1 MGVAETRVK
10 ITLTDNMSARLRNIK
25 GELQS
30 ANTAATAFYSA
41 LKNAGGA
48 MAGGLGVYSIG
59 DQLSSWVSKGMAF
72 TKTMETN
79 EVGMAGI
86 LTSMTRINGR
96 QLEWNE
102 AMGISRKLIRDL
114 NTDAMATAATS
125 EELVGTFRALLGPG
139 LGAGMS
145 IEQIRQ
151 FSTIGVNA
159 VKSLGLDGRQV
170 IQELR
175 DLVQGGIQP
184 ASSTL
189 ATALGLKDSDIKE
202 AKASAEGLYSF
213 LMKRIAGFEQAAA
226 ATPKTVAGIEDQIK
240 EGTTL
245 GMAKGLEPVFNE
257 YKDVLLDIKGAII
270 DPDFGVNEAFVSNIK
285 AASEHA
291 VNMWHGFENVAEV
304 LSPIVVPA
312 IEAAGAGLGIV
323 ADNADKVVLAY
334 GLWKLN
340 SMDISK
346 HMNTIS
352 ASGQQV
358 AQAEVQSALQAA
370 QAVVVANNKK
380 VAAAKNYQS
389 VVSASHKALNAGY
402 IELGMSLLT
411 LQKRYEGLGVSA
423 EQAGK
428 MQIQVAKQAANGQF
442 ELAQKIMQTQEK
454 HLQAAKSAQ
463 EHANK
468 MQTFHNKLTAI
479 GGVLTSAGILTTS
492 LSDDTDSLANE
503 FGEAAIQAGFFLTGI
518 TSLNEALKT
527 LKLTAA
533 GGLGLVATAAAAIGY
548 GAYEKYKHAEAG
560 LGFEYDELG
569 NVSMVGNEADHSAQ
583 VAHRRRMA
591 DKQKAGIKAELAPAH
606 SKKAEETV
614 SRVQR
619 EFEKNERAMNDLMA
633 ELDRKVIQLTGTP
646 LEVANAK
653 LDEELQKMQSKI
665 DRAAAAGI
673 DTTAVTAKLAQ
684 YEAERNL
691 EIKRQNVIDMHALD
705 MEYIDALEGTRLVS
719 AQRADEMR
727 ADKLTAHKQALET
740 MLADERL
747 NIEQRIQL
755 QQEYAEA
762 VKNLQAV
769 QVTDASASWGNF
781 MDYIKNTQF
790 DQLATMQAGWDEMM
804 NSVVNFGQNMLTEQK
819 SWNERCKELAN
830 DLANGIFNT
839 FTKVIMQGL
848 VMKSIMSIFPG
859 MGGGGSLQSHNM
871 SSYSSIWNPGNM
883 AFAFANGGV
892 ANGWAIVGEEGPEL
906 VNFSQPGRVYTAEQT
921 AAALRGSAGLES
933 VKVVIENKSGQPLK
947 ASNSNTS
954 FINPREMILNVIVDA
969 VNTNENGI
977 RDVLS
982 GAVGNYG

>member
-1 MGVAETRVK
+1 MGVTETRVK

-30 ANTAATAFYSA
+30 TNTAATAFYSA

-59 DQLSSWVSKGMAF
+59 DQLSSLVSKGMVF

-226 ATPKTVAGIEDQIK
+226 ATPKTLAGIEDQIK

-257 YKDVLLDIKGAII
+257 YKNVLLDIKGAII

-380 VAAAKNYQS
+380 VAAAKQREAVEKIVQNLIKKGHQEEAKELQDLSAKYQKLGID
-389 VVSASHKALNAGY
+389 AETAGR
-402 IELGMSLLT
+402 
-411 LQKRYEGLGVSA
+411 LQY
-423 EQAGK
+423 
-428 MQIQVAKQAANGQF
+428 QAAKAASKGNV
-442 ELAQKIMQTQEK
+442 ELAKDIMRVQEK

-503 FGEAAIQAGFFLTGI
+503 FGEAAIQAGFFLTGV
-518 TSLNEALKT
+518 TSLTEALKT

-533 GGLGLVATAAAAIGY
+533 GGLGLVATAVAAIGY

-569 NVSMVGNEADHSAQ
+569 NVSMVHSPQ
-583 VAHRRRMA
+583 VSDFRRMEDKYTSQVKA
-591 DKQKAGIKAELAPAH
+591 DQLTQAY

-665 DRAAAAGI
+665 DRA
-673 DTTAVTAKLAQ
+673 
-684 YEAERNL
+684 
-691 EIKRQNVIDMHALD
+691 
-705 MEYIDALEGTRLVS
+705 
-719 AQRADEMR
+719 
-727 ADKLTAHKQALET
+727 
-740 MLADERL
+740 
-747 NIEQRIQL
+747 
-755 QQEYAEA
+755 
-762 VKNLQAV
+762 
-769 QVTDASASWGNF
+769 
-781 MDYIKNTQF
+781 
-790 DQLATMQAGWDEMM
+790 
-804 NSVVNFGQNMLTEQK
+804 
-819 SWNERCKELAN
+819 
-830 DLANGIFNT
+830 
-839 FTKVIMQGL
+839 
-848 VMKSIMSIFPG
+848 
-859 MGGGGSLQSHNM
+859 
-871 SSYSSIWNPGNM
+871 
-883 AFAFANGGV
+883 
-892 ANGWAIVGEEGPEL
+892 
-906 VNFSQPGRVYTAEQT
+906 
-921 AAALRGSAGLES
+921 
-933 VKVVIENKSGQPLK
+933 
-947 ASNSNTS
+947 
-954 FINPREMILNVIVDA
+954 
-969 VNTNENGI
+969 
-977 RDVLS
+977 
-982 GAVGNYG
+982 

>member
-48 MAGGLGVYSIG
+48 MALGGGVYSIG

-226 ATPKTVAGIEDQIK
+226 ATPKTLAGIEDQIK

-380 VAAAKNYQS
+380 VAAAKQREAVEKIVQNLIKKGHQEEAKELQDLSAKYQKLGID
-389 VVSASHKALNAGY
+389 AETAGR
-402 IELGMSLLT
+402 
-411 LQKRYEGLGVSA
+411 LQY
-423 EQAGK
+423 
-428 MQIQVAKQAANGQF
+428 QAAKAASKGNV
-442 ELAQKIMQTQEK
+442 ELAKDIMRVQEK
-454 HLQAAKSAQ
+454 HLQVAKSAQ

-503 FGEAAIQAGFFLTGI
+503 FGEAAIQAGFFLTGV
-518 TSLNEALKT
+518 TSLTEALKT

-533 GGLGLVATAAAAIGY
+533 GGLGLVATAVAAIGY

-569 NVSMVGNEADHSAQ
+569 NVSMVHSPQ
-583 VAHRRRMA
+583 VSDFRRMEDKYTSQVKA
-591 DKQKAGIKAELAPAH
+591 DQLTQAY

-691 EIKRQNVIDMHALD
+691 EIKRQNVLDMHSLD

-747 NIEQRIQL
+747 NMEQRIQL

-769 QVTDASASWGNF
+769 QVTDMQASWGNF

-804 NSVVNFGQNMLTEQK
+804 GSIVNFGQNMLTEQK
-819 SWNERCKELAN
+819 SFSERCKDLYN
-830 DLANGIFNT
+830 DLANSIMNT
-839 FTKVIMQGL
+839 MTKVIMQGL
-848 VMKSIMSIFPG
+848 VMKAIMSMFPG
-859 MGGGGSLQSHNM
+859 MGGGGSLPSWNM
-871 SSYSSIWNPGNM
+871 SSYSNSWNSGNM

-892 ANGWAIVGEEGPEL
+892 ANGWALVGEEGPEL

-921 AAALRGSAGLES
+921 AAALRGGAGIEN
-933 VKVVIENKSGQPLK
+933 VKVVVENRTNQQVKATNAGVSFNGKDFVINTVIEAIGN
-947 ASNSNTS
+947 N
-954 FINPREMILNVIVDA
+954 D
-969 VNTNENGI
+969 NGI
-977 RDVLS
+977 ATIIKN
-982 GAVGNYG
+982 AV

>member
-48 MAGGLGVYSIG
+48 MAGGFGVYSIG

-125 EELVGTFRALLGPG
+125 EELVGAFRALLGPG

-145 IEQIRQ
+145 IDQIRQ
-151 FSTIGVNA
+151 FSVVGVNA

-226 ATPKTVAGIEDQIK
+226 ATPKTLAGIEDQIK

-312 IEAAGAGLGIV
+312 IEAVGTGLGVV

-346 HMNTIS
+346 HINTIA

-358 AQAEVQSALQAA
+358 TQAEVQSALQAA

-380 VAAAKNYQS
+380 IAAAKQREAVEKIVQTLIKKGHQEEAQELQDLSAKYQ
-389 VVSASHKALNAGY
+389 K
-402 IELGMSLLT
+402 
-411 LQKRYEGLGVSA
+411 LGVDA
-423 EQAGK
+423 ETAGRL
-428 MQIQVAKQAANGQF
+428 QYQAAKAASKGNV
-442 ELAQKIMQTQEK
+442 ELAKDIMRVQEK
-454 HLQAAKSAQ
+454 HLQAGKSAQ
-463 EHANK
+463 ENANK
-468 MQTFHNKLTAI
+468 TQTFNNKLTAI
-479 GGVLTSAGILTTS
+479 GGVLSSVGILTTS
-492 LSDDTDSLANE
+492 LTDDTDSLANE
-503 FGEAAIQAGFFLTGI
+503 FGEAAIQAGFFLTGV
-518 TSLNEALKT
+518 TSLTEALKT

-533 GGLGLVATAAAAIGY
+533 GGLGLVATAVATIGY

-569 NVSMVGNEADHSAQ
+569 NVSMVGNEADYSAQ

-591 DKQKAGIKAELAPAH
+591 DKQKAGIKADLTPAH
-606 SKKAEETV
+606 PKKAEETV

-673 DTTAVTAKLAQ
+673 DTSEITAKMAQ

-691 EIKRQNVIDMHALD
+691 EIKRQNVLDMHALD

-719 AQRADEMR
+719 AQRADELR
-727 ADKLTAHKQALET
+727 AEKLMNHKQALET

-747 NIEQRIQL
+747 NMEQRILL

-769 QVTDASASWGNF
+769 QATDLQASWGNF

-790 DQLATMQAGWDEMM
+790 DQLATLQAGWDEMM
-804 NSVVNFGQNMLTEQK
+804 GSIVNFGQNMLTEQK
-819 SWNERCKELAN
+819 SFSERCKDLYN
-830 DLANGIFNT
+830 DLANSIMNT
-839 FTKVIMQGL
+839 MTKVVMQGL
-848 VMKSIMSIFPG
+848 VMKAIMSMFPG
-859 MGGGGSLQSHNM
+859 MGGGGSLPSWNM
-871 SSYSSIWNPGNM
+871 SSYSDSWNPGNM

-892 ANGWAIVGEEGPEL
+892 ANGWALVGEEGPEL

-947 ASNSNTS
+947 ASSSNTS
-954 FINPREMILNVIVDA
+954 FINPREMILNVVVDA

>member
-1 MGVAETRVK
+1 MGVTETRVK

-48 MAGGLGVYSIG
+48 MAGGFGAFAIG

-125 EELVGTFRALLGPG
+125 EELVGAFRALLGPG

-145 IEQIRQ
+145 IDQIRQ
-151 FSTIGVNA
+151 FSVVGVNA

-226 ATPKTVAGIEDQIK
+226 ATPKTLAGIEDQIK

-245 GMAKGLEPVFNE
+245 GMSMGLEPVLNE
-257 YKDVLLDIKGAII
+257 YKDVLLDIKSSII
-270 DPDFGVNEAFVSNIK
+270 GPDFGVNEAFVSNIK

-312 IEAAGAGLGIV
+312 IEAVGTGLGIV

-442 ELAQKIMQTQEK
+442 ELAQRIMQTQEK
-454 HLQAAKSAQ
+454 HLKAAKSAQ
-463 EHANK
+463 EHANRT
-468 MQTFHNKLTAI
+468 QALQNKLTAI
-479 GGVLTSAGILTTS
+479 GGVISSVGILTTS

-503 FGEAAIQAGFFLTGI
+503 FGEAAIQAGFFLTGVTSLTEAIKALKI
-518 TSLNEALKT
+518 TSMGALGIIGT
-527 LKLTAA
+527 
-533 GGLGLVATAAAAIGY
+533 VAAAIGY

-569 NVSMVGNEADHSAQ
+569 NVNAVHSPQ
-583 VAHRRRMA
+583 VADFRRLE
-591 DKQKAGIKAELAPAH
+591 DKYTSKVKTDQLTQAFP
-606 SKKAEETV
+606 KKAEETV

-619 EFEKNERAMNDLMA
+619 EFEKNERAMNNLMA
-633 ELDRKVIQLTGTP
+633 ELDRKYLELTGTP
-646 LEVANAK
+646 LEIASAK

-673 DTTAVTAKLAQ
+673 DTSEITAKMAQ

-691 EIKRQNVIDMHALD
+691 EIKRQNVLDMHALD

-719 AQRADEMR
+719 AQRADELR
-727 ADKLTAHKQALET
+727 AEKLMNHKQALET

-747 NIEQRIQL
+747 NMEQRILL

-769 QVTDASASWGNF
+769 QAADLQASWGNF

-790 DQLATMQAGWDEMM
+790 DQLATLQSGWDEMM
-804 NSVVNFGQNMLTEQK
+804 SSIVNFGQNMLTEQK
-819 SWNERCKELAN
+819 SFSERCKDLYN
-830 DLANGIFNT
+830 DLANSIMNT
-839 FTKVIMQGL
+839 MTKVIMQGL
-848 VMKSIMSIFPG
+848 VMKSIMSMFPG
-859 MGGGGSLQSHNM
+859 MGGGGSLPSWNM
-871 SSYSSIWNPGNM
+871 SSYSNSWNSGNM

-892 ANGWAIVGEEGPEL
+892 ANGWALVGEEGPEL

-921 AAALRGSAGLES
+921 AAALRGGAGIEN
-933 VKVVIENKSGQPLK
+933 VKVVVENRTNQQVKATNAGVSFNGKDFVINTVIEAIGN
-947 ASNSNTS
+947 N
-954 FINPREMILNVIVDA
+954 D
-969 VNTNENGI
+969 NGI
-977 RDVLS
+977 ATIIKN
-982 GAVGNYG
+982 AV

>member
-30 ANTAATAFYSA
+30 TNTAATAFYSA
-41 LKNAGGA
+41 LKNAGVA
-48 MAGGLGVYSIG
+48 TAGGLGVYSIG
-59 DQLSSWVSKGMAF
+59 DQLSSWASKGMAF

-380 VAAAKNYQS
+380 VAAAKQREAVEKVVQNLIKKGHQEEAKELQDLSAKYQKLGID
-389 VVSASHKALNAGY
+389 AETAGR
-402 IELGMSLLT
+402 
-411 LQKRYEGLGVSA
+411 LQY
-423 EQAGK
+423 
-428 MQIQVAKQAANGQF
+428 QAAKAASKGNV
-442 ELAQKIMQTQEK
+442 ELAKDIMRVQEK

-503 FGEAAIQAGFFLTGI
+503 FGEAAIQAGFFLTGV
-518 TSLNEALKT
+518 TSLTEALKT

-533 GGLGLVATAAAAIGY
+533 GGLGLVATAVAAIGY

-569 NVSMVGNEADHSAQ
+569 NVSMVHSPQ
-583 VAHRRRMA
+583 VSDFRRMEDKYTSQVKA
-591 DKQKAGIKAELAPAH
+591 DQLTQAY

-804 NSVVNFGQNMLTEQK
+804 GSIVNFGQNMLTEQK

-871 SSYSSIWNPGNM
+871 SSYSSSWNPGNM

-921 AAALRGSAGLES
+921 AAALRSGAGSGN
-933 VKVVIENKSGQPLK
+933 VKVVIENKSGQEVK
-947 ASNSNTS
+947 ATDTRVD
-954 FINPREMILNVIVDA
+954 FNPREMIINVVVDA
-969 VNTNENGI
+969 VSNNENGI
-977 RDVLS
+977 NNILK
-982 GAVGNYG
+982 GAMGV

>member
-30 ANTAATAFYSA
+30 ANTAATAFHSA
-41 LKNAGGA
+41 LKNTGGA
-48 MAGGLGVYSIG
+48 MAGGFGIYTIG
-59 DQLSSWVSKGMAF
+59 DQISNWVTKGIEFIKAM
-72 TKTMETN
+72 KTN

-86 LTSMTRINGR
+86 LISMTRIYGR

-145 IEQIRQ
+145 IEQIKS
-151 FSTIGVNA
+151 FSVVGVNA
-159 VKSLGLDGRQV
+159 VKSLGLEGRQI

-213 LMKRIAGFEQAAA
+213 LMKRLEGFEQAAA
-226 ATPKTVAGIEDQIK
+226 ATPKTLAGLQDQIK
-240 EGTTL
+240 EGLTL
-245 GMAKGLEPVFNE
+245 GMGFGLEPVLNE
-257 YKDVLLDIKGAII
+257 YKDVLLDIKSSVIG
-270 DPDFGVNEAFVSNIK
+270 PDFGVSDTFVGNIRS
-285 AASEHA
+285 ASEHA

-312 IEAAGAGLGIV
+312 IEAAGSGLGIV

-346 HMNTIS
+346 QMNAIS
-352 ASGQQV
+352 ASGQQA
-358 AQAEVQSALQAA
+358 AQAEIQSAMQAA
-370 QAVVVANNKK
+370 QAVVIANNKK
-380 VAAAKNYQS
+380 VAATKQREAVEKIVQNLIKKGHIEEAKELQDLSAKYQKLGID
-389 VVSASHKALNAGY
+389 AETAGR
-402 IELGMSLLT
+402 
-411 LQKRYEGLGVSA
+411 LQY
-423 EQAGK
+423 
-428 MQIQVAKQAANGQF
+428 QAARAASKGNV
-442 ELAQKIMQTQEK
+442 ELAKDIMRVQEK
-454 HLQAAKSAQ
+454 HLQAGKSAQ
-463 EHANK
+463 ENANK
-468 MQTFHNKLTAI
+468 TQTFNNKLTAI

-492 LSDDTDSLANE
+492 LTDDTDSLANE
-503 FGEAAIQAGFFLTGI
+503 FGEAAIQAGFFLTGV
-518 TSLNEALKT
+518 TSLTEALKT

-533 GGLGLVATAAAAIGY
+533 GGLGLVATAVAAIGY

-569 NVSMVGNEADHSAQ
+569 NVSMVGNEADYSAQ

-591 DKQKAGIKAELAPAH
+591 DKQNAGIKADLTPAH
-606 SKKAEETV
+606 PKKAEETV

-727 ADKLTAHKQALET
+727 AEKLVSHKQALET

-747 NIEQRIQL
+747 NMEQRIQL

-769 QVTDASASWGNF
+769 QVTDMQASWGNF

-804 NSVVNFGQNMLTEQK
+804 GSIVNFGQNMLTEQK
-819 SWNERCKELAN
+819 SFSERCKDLYN
-830 DLANGIFNT
+830 DLANTLFNT

-848 VMKSIMSIFPG
+848 VMKAVTGLFG
-859 MGGGGSLQSHNM
+859 FGGGSGNLQSHNM
-871 SSYSSIWNPGNM
+871 SSYSNSWNTGNM
-883 AFAFANGGV
+883 AFAFANGGL
-892 ANGWAIVGEEGPEL
+892 ANGWALVGEEGPEL

-921 AAALRGSAGLES
+921 AAALRGGAGIET

-947 ASNSNTS
+947 ASSSNTS
-954 FINPREMILNVIVDA
+954 FINPREMILNVVVDA

>member
-1 MGVAETRVK
+1 MGVTETRVK

-48 MAGGLGVYSIG
+48 MAGGFGAFAIG

-125 EELVGTFRALLGPG
+125 EELVGAFRALLGPG

-145 IEQIRQ
+145 IDQIRQ
-151 FSTIGVNA
+151 FSVVGVNA

-226 ATPKTVAGIEDQIK
+226 ATPKTLAGIEDQIK

-245 GMAKGLEPVFNE
+245 RMSMGLEPVLNE
-257 YKDVLLDIKGAII
+257 YKDVLLDIKSSII
-270 DPDFGVNEAFVSNIK
+270 GPDFGVNEAFVSNIK

-312 IEAAGAGLGIV
+312 IEAVGTGLGIV

-346 HMNTIS
+346 HMNTIA

-358 AQAEVQSALQAA
+358 PQAEVQSALQAA

-380 VAAAKNYQS
+380 IAAAKQREAVEKIVQTLIKKGHQEEAQELQDLSAKYQ
-389 VVSASHKALNAGY
+389 K
-402 IELGMSLLT
+402 
-411 LQKRYEGLGVSA
+411 LGVDA
-423 EQAGK
+423 ETAGRL
-428 MQIQVAKQAANGQF
+428 QYQAAKAASKGNV
-442 ELAQKIMQTQEK
+442 ELAKDIMRVQEK
-454 HLQAAKSAQ
+454 HLQADESAQ
-463 EHANK
+463 ENANK
-468 MQTFHNKLTAI
+468 TQTFNNKLTAI
-479 GGVLTSAGILTTS
+479 GGVLSSVGILTTS
-492 LSDDTDSLANE
+492 LTDDTDSLANE
-503 FGEAAIQAGFFLTGI
+503 FGEAAIQAGFFLTGV
-518 TSLNEALKT
+518 TSLTEALKT

-533 GGLGLVATAAAAIGY
+533 GGLGLVATAVAAIGY

-569 NVSMVGNEADHSAQ
+569 NVSMVGNEADYSAQ

-591 DKQKAGIKAELAPAH
+591 DKQKAGIKADLTPAH
-606 SKKAEETV
+606 PKKAEETV

-619 EFEKNERAMNDLMA
+619 EFEKNERAMNNLMS
-633 ELDRKVIQLTGTP
+633 ELDRKYLELTGTP
-646 LEVANAK
+646 LEIASAK

-673 DTTAVTAKLAQ
+673 DTSEITAKMAQ

-691 EIKRQNVIDMHALD
+691 EIKRQNVLDMHALD

-719 AQRADEMR
+719 AQRADELR
-727 ADKLTAHKQALET
+727 AEKLMNHKQALET

-747 NIEQRIQL
+747 NMEQRILL

-769 QVTDASASWGNF
+769 QATDLQASWGNF

-790 DQLATMQAGWDEMM
+790 DQLATLQSGWDEMM
-804 NSVVNFGQNMLTEQK
+804 SSIVNFGQNMLTEQK
-819 SWNERCKELAN
+819 SFSERCKDLYN
-830 DLANGIFNT
+830 DLANSIMNT
-839 FTKVIMQGL
+839 MTKVIMQGL
-848 VMKSIMSIFPG
+848 VMKAIMSMFPG
-859 MGGGGSLQSHNM
+859 MGGGGGSKFNLANDFQSAYGL
-871 SSYSSIWNPGNM
+871 SYH
-883 AFAFANGGV
+883 ANGGV
-892 ANGWAIVGEEGPEL
+892 ANGWALVGEEGPEL

-921 AAALRGSAGLES
+921 AAALRGGAGIEN
-933 VKVVIENKSGQPLK
+933 VKVVVENRTNQQVKATNTGVSFNGKDFVINTVIEAIGN
-947 ASNSNTS
+947 N
-954 FINPREMILNVIVDA
+954 D
-969 VNTNENGI
+969 NGI
-977 RDVLS
+977 ATIIKN
-982 GAVGNYG
+982 AV

>member
-48 MAGGLGVYSIG
+48 MALGGGVYSIG

-346 HMNTIS
+346 HMNTIA

-358 AQAEVQSALQAA
+358 AQAEVQSALKAA
-370 QAVVVANNKK
+370 EAIVIANNRKI
-380 VAAAKNYQS
+380 AATQRYHREYKTISSGAN
-389 VVSASHKALNAGY
+389 KAVQAGY
-402 IELGMSLLT
+402 VDLGMSILT
-411 LQKRYEGLGVSA
+411 LQKHYQKLGVSA
-423 EQAGK
+423 EQAGN

-442 ELAQKIMQTQEK
+442 ELAQRIMQTQEK

-463 EHANK
+463 EYANK
-468 MQTFHNKLTAI
+468 TQALQNKLTAI
-479 GGVLTSAGILTTS
+479 GGVLTSVGILTTS

-503 FGEAAIQAGFFLTGI
+503 FGEAAIQAGFFLTGVTSLTEAIKALKI
-518 TSLNEALKT
+518 TSMGALGIIGT
-527 LKLTAA
+527 
-533 GGLGLVATAAAAIGY
+533 VAAAIGY

-569 NVSMVGNEADHSAQ
+569 NVSMVHSPQ
-583 VAHRRRMA
+583 VSDFRRMEDKYTSQVKA
-591 DKQKAGIKAELAPAH
+591 DQLTQAY

-804 NSVVNFGQNMLTEQK
+804 GSIVNFGQNMLTEQK

-871 SSYSSIWNPGNM
+871 SSYSSSWNPGNM

-892 ANGWAIVGEEGPEL
+892 ANGWALVGEEGPEL

-921 AAALRGSAGLES
+921 AAALRSGAGAGN
-933 VKVVIENKSGQPLK
+933 VKVVIENKSGQEVK
-947 ASNSNTS
+947 ATDTRVD
-954 FINPREMILNVIVDA
+954 FNPREMIINVVVDA
-969 VNTNENGI
+969 VSNNENGI
-977 RDVLS
+977 NNILK
-982 GAVGNYG
+982 GAMGV

>member
-59 DQLSSWVSKGMAF
+59 DQLSSWASKGMAF

-380 VAAAKNYQS
+380 VAAAKQREAVEKVVQNLIKKGHQEEAKELQDLSAKYQKLGID
-389 VVSASHKALNAGY
+389 AETAGR
-402 IELGMSLLT
+402 
-411 LQKRYEGLGVSA
+411 LQY
-423 EQAGK
+423 
-428 MQIQVAKQAANGQF
+428 QAAKAASKGNV
-442 ELAQKIMQTQEK
+442 ELAKDIMRVQEK

-503 FGEAAIQAGFFLTGI
+503 FGEAAIQAGFFLTGV
-518 TSLNEALKT
+518 TSLTEALKT

-533 GGLGLVATAAAAIGY
+533 GGLGLVATAVAAIGY

-569 NVSMVGNEADHSAQ
+569 NVSMVHSPQ
-583 VAHRRRMA
+583 VSDFRRMEDKYTSQVKA
-591 DKQKAGIKAELAPAH
+591 DQLTQAY

-804 NSVVNFGQNMLTEQK
+804 GSIVNFGQNMLTEQK

-871 SSYSSIWNPGNM
+871 SSYSSSWNPGNM

-921 AAALRGSAGLES
+921 AAALRSGAGSGN
-933 VKVVIENKSGQPLK
+933 VKVVIENKSGQEVK
-947 ASNSNTS
+947 ATDTRVD
-954 FINPREMILNVIVDA
+954 FNPREMIINVVVDA
-969 VNTNENGI
+969 VSNNENGI
-977 RDVLS
+977 NNILK
-982 GAVGNYG
+982 GAMGV

>member
-1 MGVAETRVK
+1 MGVTETRVK

-30 ANTAATAFYSA
+30 TNTAATAFYSA

-59 DQLSSWVSKGMAF
+59 DQLSSLVSKGMVF

-226 ATPKTVAGIEDQIK
+226 ATPKTLAGIEDQIK

-270 DPDFGVNEAFVSNIK
+270 DPDFGVSDTFVSNIK

-346 HMNTIS
+346 HTNTIS

-380 VAAAKNYQS
+380 VAAAKQREAVEKIVQNLIKKGHQEEAKELQDLSAKYQKLGID
-389 VVSASHKALNAGY
+389 AETAGR
-402 IELGMSLLT
+402 
-411 LQKRYEGLGVSA
+411 LQY
-423 EQAGK
+423 
-428 MQIQVAKQAANGQF
+428 QAAKAASKGNV
-442 ELAQKIMQTQEK
+442 ELAKDIMRVQEK

-503 FGEAAIQAGFFLTGI
+503 FGEAAIQAGFFLTGV
-518 TSLNEALKT
+518 TSLTEALKT

-569 NVSMVGNEADHSAQ
+569 NVSMVGNEADYSAQ

-591 DKQKAGIKAELAPAH
+591 DKQKAGIKAELTPAH

-727 ADKLTAHKQALET
+727 ADNLTAHKQALET

-769 QVTDASASWGNF
+769 QVTDMQASWGNF

-804 NSVVNFGQNMLTEQK
+804 GSIVNFGQNMLTEQK
-819 SWNERCKELAN
+819 SFSERCKDLYN
-830 DLANGIFNT
+830 DLANGIFNA

-848 VMKSIMSIFPG
+848 VMKAIMSMFPG
-859 MGGGGSLQSHNM
+859 MGGGGSLPSWNM
-871 SSYSSIWNPGNM
+871 SSYSNSWNSGNM

-892 ANGWAIVGEEGPEL
+892 ANGWALVGEEGPEL

-921 AAALRGSAGLES
+921 AAALRGGAGIEN
-933 VKVVIENKSGQPLK
+933 VKVVVENRTNQQVKATNAGVSFNGKDFVINTVIEAIGN
-947 ASNSNTS
+947 N
-954 FINPREMILNVIVDA
+954 D
-969 VNTNENGI
+969 NGI
-977 RDVLS
+977 ATIIKN
-982 GAVGNYG
+982 AV